1 MLHNR
6 SHQRTTESFIWKMNP
21 HSINNELER
30 SKSKHYQNDSCHGDG
45 DSELLNILGMAGKKN
60 GDGMNTKRVKMVW
73 MERKRCSSQRPAWC
87 GQCLLAIYVMTIE
100 REKKKKSGHIWGV
113 HFRMPVCNCI
123 CTMLKTEIAPVRHYC
138 RRLLPAAVKCSP
150 HSPNRSQ
157 TRRFLLRLSLEWHSV
172 RGFCTRLKVIRAP
185 FHTWRGPPRWG
196 GTLKQMRQPLKTDS
210 PDLLMLLLCA
220 HTQM

>member
-6 SHQRTTESFIWKMNP
+6 LHQRTTESFIWKMNP

-30 SKSKHYQNDSCHGDG
+30 SKSKHYWNDSCHGDG
-45 DSELLNILGMAGKKN
+45 DSELLNILGMAGKKWWWDEYKEGKNRLN
-60 GDGMNTKRVKMVW
+60 GNEKMQQPEAGL
-73 MERKRCSSQRPAWC
+73 MRPI
-87 GQCLLAIYVMTIE
+87 LAGYLCDDD
-100 REKKKKSGHIWGV
+100 REGKKTKSGHIWGV

-138 RRLLPAAVKCSP
+138 RRLLPPAVKCSP

-157 TRRFLLRLSLEWHSV
+157 TQHFILCLSLEWHSV
-172 RGFCTRLKVIRAP
+172 WGFCTCLKVIRAP

-196 GTLKQMRQPLKTDS
+196 GMLKQMQQPLKTDS